1 MMITHVDRYL
11 LLRQTLGFKLLQ
23 VTRLLR
29 AFANFVDQRG
39 ETHISVTAA
48 VAWATEATTP
58 GTRYVRLQSV
68 VQLARFLR
76 TEDPLHE
83 VPPLA
88 LFPATTVRPLPY
100 IYAPEEVE
108 RLVRAAGQL
117 HRTYPLRRET
127 YATLFGLIAATGMRV
142 SEALGLRLAD
152 VQPNGLLLIR
162 EAKLGKS
169 RLVPLHPSTVD
180 ALNNF
185 LDKRR
190 KLPATDDHLFLSP
203 GGRRISRSTV
213 NYMFRRV
220 AKLANVAS
228 ARKRPCRIHDLRHTF
243 ATRSLERC
251 STRREGV
258 ARHFVALST
267 YIGHSDIKHTYWYL
281 ESTPELLADIAAAA
295 EALVTG
301 GAP

>member
-1 MMITHVDRYL
+1 MAGGGVMMITHVDRYL

-152 VQPNGLLLIR
+152 VQSSGLLLVR
-162 EAKLGKS
+162 EAKLGKT

-180 ALNNF
+180 ALNHF

-190 KLPATDDHLFLSP
+190 KLPATDDHLFLASSKESV
-203 GGRRISRSTV
+203 GDIRFGQ
-213 NYMFRRV
+213 F
-220 AKLANVAS
+220 AKCMIQGDFGDVEGAEPIGFSHGEFGFVVQPL
-228 ARKRPCRIHDLRHTF
+228 DHT
-243 ATRSLERC
+243 A
-251 STRREGV
+251 G
-258 ARHFVALST
+258 
-267 YIGHSDIKHTYWYL
+267 
-281 ESTPELLADIAAAA
+281 ELLFGA
-295 EALVTG
+295 EVVQDQRAV
-301 GAP
+301 GA